1 MWPCKLLA
9 HVSFNYLI
17 MMSPVSFNNPRAAR
31 KMSIHVLQ
39 CIQKASKAEL
49 AASNL
54 PDISIIA
61 HAASTKVDGRPYALV
76 ALAMGAASGGP
87 ELDGVLLHWAC
98 VSGQDQDWQ
107 QPPPGWHTDPNYSQG
122 AGTDLLQISTSELQ
136 TCTHDTC

>member
-1 MWPCKLLA
+1 
-9 HVSFNYLI
+9 
-17 MMSPVSFNNPRAAR
+17 
-31 KMSIHVLQ
+31 MSIHVLQ

-122 AGTDLLQISTSELQ
+122 AGMDLLQISTSELQ
-136 TCTHDTC
+136 TCSHDAC